1 MKNKIIVVNLIILL
15 FLSAIFKIAEQNA
28 FDFIINYAGTIV
40 TCIIINLLISLYFYL
55 NKNKE
60 LAKTFLLSSGIILL
74 VGFSTC
80 FAVEYLR

>member
-15 FLSAIFKIAEQNA
+15 LLSAIFKIAEQNA

-40 TCIIINLLISLYFYL
+40 ISVIINLLISLYFYL
-55 NKNKE
+55 SKNKE
-60 LAKTFLLSSGIILL
+60 LAKIFLLSNGIILL